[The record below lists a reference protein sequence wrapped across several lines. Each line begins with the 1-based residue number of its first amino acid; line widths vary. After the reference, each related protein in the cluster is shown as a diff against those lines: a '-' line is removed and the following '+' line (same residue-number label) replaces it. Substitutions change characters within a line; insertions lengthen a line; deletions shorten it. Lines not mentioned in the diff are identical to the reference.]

1 MTLEES
7 YRIIEGL
14 IFAAPYPLT
23 VKEISE
29 ITEIDEKIV
38 QRLIEDIAAKYEN
51 RGFMLRFVAGGYQFV
66 THPALKDWIEKLGR
80 KIVSTPLSVPALETL
95 AIVAYQQPV
104 TRSEIEQIRGV
115 RADSAINTLL
125 ERELIMELG
134 RKDGPGRPILFG
146 TTDKF
151 LLEFNLKSL
160 EDLPHRSEFPR
171 LAGERE
177 E

>member
-7 YRIIEGL
+7 YKIIEGL

-23 VKEISE
+23 SKEISE

-38 QRLIEDIAAKYEN
+38 QRLIEDIAARYEES
-51 RGFMLRFVAGGYQFV
+51 GFMLRCIAGGYQFV
-66 THPALKDWIEKLGR
+66 TRPELKEWIEKLGR
-80 KIVSTPLSVPALETL
+80 KIISTPLSAPALETL
-95 AIVAYQQPV
+95 AIIAYQQPV

-134 RKDGPGRPILFG
+134 RKDGPGRPIVFG

-151 LLEFNLKSL
+151 LMEFNLKSL
-160 EDLPHRSEFPR
+160 DDLPRRSEFPE
-171 LAGERE
+171 LVNSEA
-177 E
+177 